1 MVRKTVDEAIK
12 KLRAAWTG
20 KEVRDRMAD
29 TIEAIND
36 EVIDT
41 TSKQEKLNT
50 KFNDLI
56 INAGN
61 SNAEVATAR
70 KGHATV
76 GDRLDEFDSQLDNI
90 ETQKATKQELDVE
103 RRRMDSFTKLQEG
116 STTGDA
122 ELIDGRN
129 GADGVTYENIGGA
142 IRKQLKKN
150 KMLY

>member
-76 GDRLDEFDSQLDNI
+76 GDRLDEFDSQLD
-90 ETQKATKQELDVE
+90 TKAQQVDLEVE
-103 RRRMDSFTKLQEG
+103 
-116 STTGDA
+116 
-122 ELIDGRN
+122 
-129 GADGVTYENIGGA
+129 
-142 IRKQLKKN
+142 KKE
-150 KMLY
+150 